1 MARQPLAPL
10 TRKKFTSKD
19 FNTKL
24 NQTIDL
30 AGDKDLKSEELEDA
44 NRQIQ
49 EADEQVDDAR
59 SDIDYE
65 ALARADAQEPEK
77 GLLGKIHEFGNKPLS
92 GGWFGR
98 TAKKVAEHIDDP
110 NKEGFF
116 KTTGKGDLQDWLGW
130 GEATLRGGHRGAIEG
145 TGNVID
151 EFTTPY
157 NVAATASG
165 FGALGAAS
173 KGAKGLAN
181 TLRYA
186 TKAASAPIAYE
197 GAKGIYETGKRVN
210 EKGFENFDRQ
220 DAKDL
225 ALSTATAAAGA
236 AGMHFPKAAITARYP
251 MQLAAGDTAAAGIGS
266 PQGPKQKITRPGG
279 PIPPASGTAPSFTP
293 DSGARLDA
301 LYAKID
307 ANTASQAEL
316 QEAANLL
323 DSKLDAEQAAGIKPP
338 SAEAQ
343 AATVQPEAAPK
354 QRASRAKGGFR
365 VNPRNMSGPQLA
377 KKVTDFLRDDKGTF
391 DADTRNWGFQGE
403 EDLGYSNRTND
414 PDTVSLGEMPLGEID
429 LNQAAIDAGSDLA
442 RSVMPSRQRPGFN
455 QRALGTGL
463 DITEGKI
470 QLPHE
475 FASAENFN
483 PESIPQTDRATRIPR
498 EGLPPEFMPDTRQVD
513 EFMPEMGA
521 DGYSPRFDELRPGQA
536 FTPEQAQSPSW
547 RDKIANFMKED
558 SGEFD
563 MDAFK
568 RKPKPPKDELDE
580 FGFTKYDPDYDVS
593 QNTDLSPDNANQRPR
608 SEFAYDWDEFHDDG
622 MAERQYTAFGG
633 PSHKSSVNALEL
645 DARGYPRPETEPDFG
660 PNVKQYPRQE
670 AAEPSFGQ
678 RFKESMSDEQGSLP
692 RDMGKRGVADFPKRE
707 GFEDREFPPG
717 TLVRHKEHGVGRV
730 TVTPKELQ
738 SMTIQELDNYLN
750 RVHTKKHADVNIER
764 DHNTVK
770 EIMDEFKRRVNDPQ
784 HGRGTVARPSF
795 TDRFKETLGDEQGS
809 VPRKDKTAAHYQSII
824 DDLDAKNA
832 PDTAYRDSLSTGGK
846 GSLKKGETWR
856 GKLLGLADYLDR
868 NNPSSPYNLKAGEV
882 PDSVQTQ
889 APEAAAPAPVQEA
902 PLKAPVDL
910 SKIEFAGKNKGK
922 SSVKTPIGSTL
933 AYGEPGSGQ
942 RSPIPVRKPGE
953 APYDSSPKAPAQEF
967 IPGKSKSVIPGS
979 APEASIAEALF
990 GRGDLNR
997 LTHEMVVMGRRGAKD
1012 AEYQRLIPEN
1022 LRTNS
1027 DGSPSL
1033 AAGETWRKK
1042 LSALVRAAREGESKV
1057 PMGSENAAAFDPDGF
1072 SAAKNDPQV
1081 VKALDT
1087 IHALEKDLYKIEQQ
1101 PKHQQDPQ
1109 QMQAIAA
1116 EIERQNTL
1124 VSRVVS
1130 KIKNFMKDDSGEIDL
1145 DKMIGEAEPQEMRV
1159 PGNSGNIAMGGGSP
1173 RILKVLGSSLYGK
1186 ARPTVVTKELLQ
1198 NSFDEHRI
1206 AGQTKPIRVHMNEGD
1221 DMSITIKDF
1230 GRGMTP
1236 DELYTK
1242 FTDVGET
1249 GKADIE
1255 DASGGFG
1262 FAKAAPMLSGKFA
1275 KVISV
1280 VNEGGKRVRYTFEGT
1295 PDQLLDQKKGV
1306 PLKREVVDNTIPTGL
1321 QVTTKFP
1328 ETESFYEAAEMAKNI
1343 AEKSTTVTSDVRFSR
1358 TYGNAPQKDIDDFMS
1373 ERSGSSGVHNILES
1387 RAKTFTKG
1395 KPMEL
1400 QDTIKTPGANINL
1413 HFDKPPA
1420 GTQSTGYEFTTLN
1433 KGLFQTNDRGYYSSN
1448 PIPNAP
1454 KSITADIIAT
1464 VEEGHT
1470 DYPFVVNRES
1480 LNVKISDA
1488 IDNWVKENIVSGAQK
1503 KYLTK
1508 LQEAYTNI
1516 SELHPGANNIH
1527 YLDEGG
1533 RFTNDEINAFSSS
1546 PEFIKA
1552 TSAMEQVFKN
1562 ILDVADTLKW
1572 GGTNPSS
1579 RLKKFGL
1586 LFQAPATKGGN
1597 TTLGI
1602 HIPNPGDLSDSAI
1615 LINLMEHLNI
1625 AAALPDPID
1634 NLSTGLFT
1642 TITHEQAH
1650 IPGGGHDT
1658 DFAYRHAQ
1666 LLDALARKRTNQ
1678 LVDAL
1683 GSAFG
1688 DLESGQLNPKIRE
1701 ILDIYNES
1709 RKRASGEE
1717 DSILATGVNS
1727 ERPTNLPIG
1736 EEGGSQ
1742 SIDAGGTQSQAPGM
1756 MDKIRNFMSDESGD
1770 ADMGWTEK
1778 LLGERKKTEPRGTS
1792 LKLKQFSDL
1801 HPGKDIIARSEVVH
1815 PEQGYIGKGKDLPK
1829 GLMSMDLPFIT
1840 SAAFRQTK
1848 PLAWS
1853 TEWFKAWGQAAKAYG
1868 DVAASQ
1874 AIMRDIENSKNFK
1887 PRYKPVLN
1895 KDGEILR
1902 YKEMPSIA
1910 ESLGVHLSGSKFL
1923 PGEEHFRSTLAEKMP
1938 GVWGSAIRASNR
1950 AYSTFINHMR
1960 QTKLDELLDQLDWA
1974 GGKNN
1979 DYVAKK
1985 LGQYVNDATGR
1996 GALKWAGP
2004 GGRELDLERIMPV
2017 LHNTMWAPR
2026 LFAANTKF
2034 LNPFTYT
2041 SLPDPVRK
2049 QYAIGALRMAGTWA
2063 GFAGLAYMAGAKV
2076 SLDPTSSDFGKIK
2089 VGSTRIDPA
2098 GGMQQLV
2105 VYLARQAPGKSIGN
2119 SRGELLGFPTGS
2131 FMSSASGNRKQY
2143 GEGAFPIDRA
2153 SVTEDFVSSKLDPVT
2168 RLAYELMR
2176 SSSQRPVHLT
2186 DKAVQMAL
2194 PIMAQ
2199 DIMDAMKED
2208 PSLERLI
2215 GSALLSSGGMGVN
2228 TYGKNERF
2236 SDPVFTNSFENA
2248 IGQKKGSL
2256 SGTVREW

>member
-10 TRKKFTSKD
+10 ARKKFTSKD

-30 AGDKDLKSEELEDA
+30 AGEKDLKSEELEDA
-44 NRQIQ
+44 NRQIR

-59 SDIDYE
+59 NDIDYE

-77 GLLGKIHEFGNKPLS
+77 GPLGKFHEWAKTPLS
-92 GGWFGR
+92 GGFFNR
-98 TAKKVAEHIDDP
+98 QAKKYADFMDDP
-110 NKEGFF
+110 NVEGPN
-116 KTTGKGDLQDWLGW
+116 KSTGKGDLADWSAW
-130 GEATLRGGHRGAIEG
+130 GEATWRGLKRGATEG
-145 TGNVID
+145 VGDVLD
-151 EFTTPY
+151 QFTTPY
-157 NVAATASG
+157 DVAATASG

-186 TKAASAPIAYE
+186 TKAASVPIAGE
-197 GAKGIYETGKRVN
+197 GIKGIYETGKRVN
-210 EKGFENFDRQ
+210 EKGFENFDWQ
-220 DAKDL
+220 DAKDFGVS
-225 ALSTATAAAGA
+225 ALQTAAGG
-236 AGMHFPKAAITARYP
+236 AGMHFPKAALTARYP
-251 MQLAAGDTAAAGIGS
+251 KPPAPGPMH
-266 PQGPKQKITRPGG
+266 GPKRP
-279 PIPPASGTAPSFTP
+279 PIKLQAGSTPVVPPPAAPAAPSFTP
-293 DSGARLDA
+293 EAAAKLDE
-301 LYAKID
+301 LHAKID
-307 ANTASQAEL
+307 ANTATSAEL
-316 QEAANLL
+316 QEAADLL
-323 DSKLDAEQAAGIKPP
+323 DAKLDAEQAAGIKPP

-343 AATVQPEAAPK
+343 AFTGTPAEAVAAPK
-354 QRASRAKGGFR
+354 PKTRASRAKGGFR
-365 VNPRNMSGPQLA
+365 VNPRNMSGPELA
-377 KKVTDFLRDDKGTF
+377 KKVTEFLKDDKGTF

-414 PDTVSLGEMPLGEID
+414 PDTVSLGELPRGEID

-442 RSVMPSRQRPGFN
+442 RSVTPSRQRPGFN

-463 DITEGKI
+463 DITEGKV
-470 QLPHE
+470 Q
-475 FASAENFN
+475 
-483 PESIPQTDRATRIPR
+483 
-498 EGLPPEFMPDTRQVD
+498 LPPEFGQISDEAFDQIPSSGRATRVPREGMPPEFAPDTRQID

-521 DGYSPRFDELRPGQA
+521 EGYSPRFEPLRPGQA
-536 FTPEQAQSPSW
+536 FSPEQASSPSMME
-547 RDKIANFMKED
+547 KIRNFMRGD

-568 RKPKPPKDELDE
+568 RKPDPNDPNQPK
-580 FGFTKYDPDYDVS
+580 
-593 QNTDLSPDNANQRPR
+593 R
-608 SEFAYDWDEFHDDG
+608 SEFAYDWDDFHEDG
-622 MAERQYTAFGG
+622 MSERQYTAFGG
-633 PSHKSSVNALEL
+633 DSHKSSLGARDL
-645 DARGYPRPETEPDFG
+645 DARGYPRPETEPEFG
-660 PNVKQYPRQE
+660 PKVKQYPRAE
-670 AAEPSFGQ
+670 AETPSFGQ
-678 RFKESMSDEQGSLP
+678 RFKESMSDEQGS
-692 RDMGKRGVADFPKRE
+692 
-707 GFEDREFPPG
+707 
-717 TLVRHKEHGVGRV
+717 
-730 TVTPKELQ
+730 
-738 SMTIQELDNYLN
+738 
-750 RVHTKKHADVNIER
+750 
-764 DHNTVK
+764 
-770 EIMDEFKRRVNDPQ
+770 
-784 HGRGTVARPSF
+784 
-795 TDRFKETLGDEQGS
+795 
-809 VPRKDKTAAHYQSII
+809 VPRVDKTAAHYQSII

-856 GKLLGLADYLDR
+856 SKLLGLADYLDR

-889 APEAAAPAPVQEA
+889 APEAAAPAPVAEA
-902 PLKAPVDL
+902 PLKGPVDL

-922 SSVKTPIGSTL
+922 SSVKTPVGSTL

-990 GRGDLNR
+990 GRGDLDR

-1027 DGSPSL
+1027 DGTPSL

-1042 LSALVRAAREGESKV
+1042 LSTLVRAAREGQSKV

-1130 KIKNFMKDDSGEIDL
+1130 KIKNFMKDESGEINFD
-1145 DKMIGEAEPQEMRV
+1145 DIEPQAMKV
-1159 PGNSGNIAMGGGSP
+1159 PGKSGNIAMGGASP
-1173 RILKVLGSSLYGK
+1173 RVLEVLGSSLYSRN
-1186 ARPTVVTKELLQ
+1186 RPAVVAKELLQ

-1206 AGQTKPIRVHMNEGD
+1206 SGQTKPIRVHFDSSDNKTM
-1221 DMSITIKDF
+1221 TIRDF

-1236 DELYTK
+1236 KELYTK

-1249 GKADIE
+1249 GKAGIDS
-1255 DASGGFG
+1255 ASGGFG
-1262 FAKAAPMLSGKFA
+1262 FAKAAPMLSGKYA
-1275 KVISV
+1275 KVVSIV
-1280 VNEGGKRVRYTFEGT
+1280 DEGGERVKYTFEGS
-1295 PDQLLDQKKGV
+1295 PKELMDQKQGV
-1306 PLKREVVDNTIPTGL
+1306 PLNREVVGKDVPTGL
-1321 QVTTKFP
+1321 EVSTVFP
-1328 ETESFYEAAEMAKNI
+1328 TTESFYDASDVVKNMTEQSPSI
-1343 AEKSTTVTSDVRFSR
+1343 TSDVKFSEK
-1358 TYGNAPQKDIDDFMS
+1358 Y
-1373 ERSGSSGVHNILES
+1373 GSSNQKEIAGFLIGEPDNYLDKTSKLYE
-1387 RAKTFTKG
+1387 RRPAK
-1395 KPMEL
+1395 EL
-1400 QDTIKTPGANINL
+1400 QDTINIPGSKINI
-1413 HFDKPPA
+1413 HYDKPEK
-1420 GTQSTGYEFTTLN
+1420 GSQSTGYQLSTLN
-1433 KGLFQTNDRGYYSSN
+1433 KGLFQGSERGYYSSE
-1448 PIPNAP
+1448 PVPNVP

-1470 DYPFVVNRES
+1470 DYPFTANREQ
-1480 LNVKISDA
+1480 LNTKVNDA
-1488 IDNWVKENIVSGAQK
+1488 IEEWVRDNITSGAQRK
-1503 KYLTK
+1503 RLAK
-1508 LQEAYTNI
+1508 LQEDYDNI
-1516 SELHPGANNIH
+1516 SKLSPDHNNIH

-1533 RFTNDEINAFSSS
+1533 RLTPNELKMFSDS
-1546 PEFIKA
+1546 PEFTEA
-1552 TSAMEQVFKN
+1552 TSVLQGINED
-1562 ILDVADTLKW
+1562 ILSIADTLGWSK
-1572 GGTNPSS
+1572 TPSK

-1586 LFQAPATKGGN
+1586 LFQSPNTHRGG
-1597 TTLGI
+1597 TTLGV
-1602 HIPNPGDLSDSAI
+1602 HIPSPGNLDDSAI
-1615 LINLMEHLNI
+1615 LINLMEHLNKVKD
-1625 AAALPDPID
+1625 LPDPID
-1634 NLSTGLFT
+1634 NLATDLFT

-1658 DFAYRHAQ
+1658 DFAYRHAE
-1666 LLDALARKRTNQ
+1666 LLGALARKRTNRNI
-1678 LVDAL
+1678 DAL

-1688 DLESGQLNPKIRE
+1688 DLENGQLNPKIRE
-1701 ILDIYNES
+1701 ILDVYNES
-1709 RKRASGEE
+1709 RKRDSSQE
-1717 DSILATGVNS
+1717 DALLATGVNS

-1736 EEGGSQ
+1736 EEISSQ
-1742 SIDAGGTQSQAPGM
+1742 GIDTGGTQSQAPGM
-1756 MDKIRNFMSDESGD
+1756 MDKIRNFMSDESGE
-1770 ADMGWTEK
+1770 ADMGWAEK

-1815 PEQGYIGKGKDLPK
+1815 PKQGLIGKVKDLPK

-1848 PLAWS
+1848 ALAW
-1853 TEWFKAWGQAAKAYG
+1853 TPEWFKAWGKAAQAYG
-1868 DVAASQ
+1868 DEAASQ
-1874 AIMRDIENSKNFK
+1874 AIMKSVENSKNFK

-1910 ESLGVHLSGSKFL
+1910 ESINVHLSGSKFL
-1923 PGEEHFRSTLAEKMP
+1923 PGEEQFRSTLAEKMP
-1938 GVWGSAIRASNR
+1938 GVWGDLIRRSNR
-1950 AYSTFINHMR
+1950 AYSTFVNHMR

-1979 DYVAKK
+1979 DYVAKQ
-1985 LGQYVNDATGR
+1985 LGEFVNSATGR
-1996 GALKWAGP
+1996 GSLKWAGP

-2041 SLPDPVRK
+2041 SLPDPVRR
-2049 QYAIGALRMAGTWA
+2049 QYAAGALRMAGTWA

-2089 VGSTRIDPA
+2089 VGNTRIDPA

-2105 VYLARQAPGKSIGN
+2105 VYLARMAPGQSIGN
-2119 SRGELLGFPTGS
+2119 SRGESLGFPTGS

-2143 GEGAFPIDRA
+2143 GAGAFPIDRE
-2153 SVTEDFVSSKLDPVT
+2153 SVTKDFVSSKLDPVT
-2168 RLAYELMR
+2168 RLAFELMR

-2248 IGQKKGSL
+2248 MGQKKGSL
-2256 SGTVREW
+2256 SGTIREW